1 MTTTSHPTKR
11 TSSSMTTTFKPTTKP
26 STRTTTPST
35 PMTKPSLIKNL
46 QQMDTQL
53 ENLIDRLEKLD
64 HKVTGTLYVAAKR
77 EPAKKDSANKAT
89 PNNDSAN
96 KDIIQF
102 YKYDGTTKTYLG
114 KDRHD
119 EVVELANKTY
129 HDRMLTAAKE
139 EKRQI
144 ERCLKALDS
153 GKGYSDIS
161 DVFPSLH
168 KAMRELVT
176 PLGDTD
182 EAFALEWYKK
192 RRFAVNHT
200 REVNSALITAR
211 GEVVKSKSEIIIA
224 DRLYSLG
231 IPYVYECTFAT
242 EDDFR
247 SRYPDFLILNK
258 RTRKEYIWEHQGKMD
273 DRDYCLD
280 SQYKLEWFCKRG
292 YILGKN
298 LIFTYEGS
306 ARPLSTMY
314 VDALIK
320 EYLL

>member
-1 MTTTSHPTKR
+1 MTTTS
-11 TSSSMTTTFKPTTKP
+11 KPTTKP

-46 QQMDTQL
+46 REMDAQL

-77 EPAKKDSANKAT
+77 EPAKRDSSNKDASNKAISNNDPSNKAT
-89 PNNDSAN
+89 SNR
-96 KDIIQF
+96 DIIQF

-153 GKGYSDIS
+153 GKGYSDIG

-168 KAMRELVT
+168 YAMRELVT
-176 PLGDTD
+176 PLEDTD

-200 REVNSALITAR
+200 KEINSALITSR

-280 SQYKLEWFCKRG
+280 SQHKLEWFCKRG

>member
-1 MTTTSHPTKR
+1 MTNTS
-11 TSSSMTTTFKPTTKP
+11 TSTTKQ
-26 STRTTTPST
+26 SQ
-35 PMTKPSLIKNL
+35 PMTKTSLIKNL
-46 QQMDTQL
+46 QEMESQL
-53 ENLIDRLEKLD
+53 GILIDRLEKMD
-64 HKVTGTLYVAAKR
+64 HKVSGTLYV
-77 EPAKKDSANKAT
+77 SASKQVV
-89 PNNDSAN
+89 
-96 KDIIQF
+96 QF
-102 YKYDGTTKTYLG
+102 YKAEATDKGSTKTYLG